1 MSVAVVGVAESDLG
15 VTNKSIY
22 QLQTQAA
29 TRALAEA
36 GLTFKDVDGLATTGV
51 ERFSATSMAE
61 YWGIQPAWVSSTM
74 EGGSSFEL
82 FLAAAAD
89 AIAAGRCHTVLISY
103 GSNQR
108 SARSRRLGGVVETH
122 TPEAVF
128 ESPYG
133 VLMPIS
139 LYAMA
144 AQRHFHEFGTT
155 PDDLA
160 EIAIAAREWAL
171 LNPKAYRYDAGP
183 LTPADYAASAMVS
196 SPLRALDCCLVVD
209 GGGAIV
215 VTSLERA
222 RDLPQPPIQLLGAG
236 QATTH
241 ISMSQMPDLTSTGAV
256 ESGKRAFEQAG
267 LKPSDIDVVEVYD
280 SFTIT
285 ALLTLEAL
293 GFCARGEGAA
303 FISGGRI
310 RPGGAFPLNTNGGG
324 LSYCH
329 PGMYGLLL
337 IVEAVRQLRGQA
349 NDRQVKDA
357 EIALVHGTGG
367 VFSNHGTLILGVDR

>member
-171 LNPKAYRYDAGP
+171 LNPKAYRSDAGP

-285 ALLTLEAL
+285 VLLTLEAL